1 MATSIT
7 PSGIIIPSHNPI
19 AWATEAD
26 WERHK
31 EHFRDLHG
39 RNTLTEV
46 MRIMEIEH
54 GFKAT

>member
-7 PSGIIIPSHNPI
+7 PSGITIPGHYPI

-26 WERHK
+26 WERNK
-31 EHFRDLHG
+31 EHFRDLYG
-39 RNTLTEV
+39 RITLTEV
-46 MRIMEIEH
+46 MRIMETEH